1 MLDALLEGLDVPAYI
16 IVAVD
21 ETPRRCASRMTPSH
35 SADFVFFGAM
45 MSRTRS
51 TRISGA
57 SAGQRVEARVAQAC
71 QRLGDGEL
79 GAARDVLDLRR
90 REHVEVDPVAP

>member
-1 MLDALLEGLDVPAYI
+1 MCSTRSSRVSTCPYI

-21 ETPRRCASRMTPSH
+21 ETPRRCASRMTPSQ

-51 TRISGA
+51 TRISAPPPGSESSPA
-57 SAGQRVEARVAQAC
+57 SRSRVSVSGMVSFERRAMC
-71 QRLGDGEL
+71 WISGGESTW
-79 GAARDVLDLRR
+79 RWMR
-90 REHVEVDPVAP
+90 